1 MEWILLGETWIKICA
16 NCSTFCIVV
25 SGSIFIWYVFY
36 QVMVHTYKYAVEYD
50 RWTGVPCVPLRSWTI
65 LNFWNGIGIYVIW
78 WILMIKL
85 DLAGNLPSREKL
97 IFANCTEF
105 GWTWAYYRPR
115 LQGFSKIRIIMSVY
129 VQILCFSWKLLI
141 VALIYRTKYS
151 CIPYAISFQK
161 MYSPT
166 FTTYF

>member
-1 MEWILLGETWIKICA
+1 MIDEQGCHVSLSEAERFWIFETVLVFMWFGEYLW
-16 NCSTFCIVV
+16 
-25 SGSIFIWYVFY
+25 
-36 QVMVHTYKYAVEYD
+36 
-50 RWTGVPCVPLRSWTI
+50 
-65 LNFWNGIGIYVIW
+65 
-78 WILMIKL
+78 MIKL

-161 MYSPT
+161 MYIPT
-166 FTTYF
+166 FTTYLQWVGRYDWKYKCQNYTPRASRMEYS